1 MDPETLAVLAGTA
14 TFAAASL
21 TWIGYSAKYGGA
33 SPLQLVNPIP
43 RAWRRSVCQWF
54 ERRGQRTLTSSEET
68 SFQQEFG
75 REANL
80 KAWDQQFLELCVSI
94 GIPCKTCR
102 HEVAQGTMH
111 FGGTWWYHRKDGRIY
126 CSAVDH
132 GFAHE
137 DLEKAGQAIRP
148 DFTVTAE
155 EAEALRDVRRLPAP
169 WPGKPPKSVP
179 NGGIG
184 NANRM
189 FERDHL
195 GELHEIKNYAGETV
209 GHTVRQFQPM
219 TTDVAEALQDMVSQM
234 DARDRRRTRSA
245 SDSLGPRTDDDR
257 QPGEPPSAWHA
268 RLKHL
273 GYRET
278 STGQMKHKTTGRIAQ
293 P

>member
-1 MDPETLAVLAGTA
+1 MDPLLIAAL
-14 TFAAASL
+14 TFASL
-21 TWIGYSAKYGGA
+21 AITVGGMFA
-33 SPLQLVNPIP
+33 PDSLFVNPIP
-43 RAWRRSVCQWF
+43 RAWRRSVRQWLF
-54 ERRGQRTLTSSEET
+54 ERRTKRTLTSSEET

-137 DLEKAGQAIRP
+137 DLEKAGQALRP
-148 DFTVTAE
+148 DFPVTAE
-155 EAEALRDVRRLPAP
+155 EAEALRDVYRPTRRSYAEQREIRQ
-169 WPGKPPKSVP
+169 G
-179 NGGIG
+179 
-184 NANRM
+184 NRM
-189 FERDHL
+189 LERDHL
-195 GELHEIKNYAGETV
+195 GELHEIKNYAGQTI
-209 GHTVRQFQPM
+209 GHTVRQSQPM
-219 TTDVAEALQDMVSQM
+219 TTDVAEALQDMVRQM
-234 DARDRRRTRSA
+234 DARDRRRSRSA